1 MKFLDI
7 KSILPL
13 LMSILFFSCTG
24 NSGEEGDGGD
34 VSGDL
39 VLKVSK
45 SIIVADGED
54 AAVFTVMKG
63 ETDVTDKA
71 KIYLDNDIFEGTTF
85 STSTVGEYKFFAN
98 YDGEVTEKLTIKS
111 IESGFVPLPEDS
123 KPDDF
128 NNFKHR
134 ALMVQTTSVSC
145 IYCPRVIAGIQKY
158 ESDHKNDNDV
168 VIVSAHGVQ
177 DPSYPDPMANVY
189 ADKVNLWLGA
199 SSFPT
204 LTMDLNNGNVLGQS
218 DIPSTMAEI
227 INSAVISSVSAEC
240 HTNISASVSYS
251 EDKKSINVLA
261 AVKISKLGKYRIQ
274 AWILEDGIFAE
285 QYNGTN
291 IQGDFNT
298 HNNVLR
304 YSSSSS
310 ATGEALGN
318 TTESAAGTIE
328 QFACSF
334 EIDKLGVE
342 DLGKC
347 RVVIVTL
354 NGFSGKFIADNVVEC
369 AIGGTAPYEY
379 K

>member
-13 LMSILFFSCTG
+13 FMSILFFSCTG

-71 KIYLDNDIFEGTTF
+71 KIYLGNDIFEGTTF

-98 YDGEVTEKLTIKS
+98 YDGEVTEKQTIKAIENGS
-111 IESGFVPLPEDS
+111 IPVPDDS
-123 KPDDF
+123 KPEEF
-128 NNFKHR
+128 TNFKHR
-134 ALMVQTTSVSC
+134 TLFIQSTGTWCPNCPYVTAALH
-145 IYCPRVIAGIQKY
+145 KY
-158 ESDHKNDNDV
+158 QENNNDGNAV
-168 VIVSAHGVQ
+168 FAAAHNG
-177 DPSYPDPMANVY
+177 DGMANEY
-189 ADKVNLWLGA
+189 SAKVISWLGV
-199 SSFPT
+199 SSFPS
-204 LTMDLNNGNVLGQS
+204 LTTNLNGATELYNTIDTDALVSSMSSTVETNLG
-218 DIPSTMAEI
+218 
-227 INSAVISSVSAEC
+227 VEC
-240 HTNISASVSYS
+240 NTNIASSVSYS
-251 EDKKSINVLA
+251 QDKKYINVLA
-261 AVKISKLGKYRIQ
+261 NVKVATTGKYRVL
-274 AWILEDGIFAE
+274 AWLLEDGIYEE
-285 QYNGTN
+285 QQMGAV
-291 IQGDFNT
+291 IPGDFDT

-304 YSSSSS
+304 YSSSLS

-318 TTESAAGTIE
+318 TTESVAGTIE

-369 AIGGTAPYEY
+369 AIGGTVPYEY

>member
-1 MKFLDI
+1 
-7 KSILPL
+7 
-13 LMSILFFSCTG
+13 MSILFFSCTG

-71 KIYLDNDIFEGTTF
+71 KIYLGDDVFEGTTF

-98 YDGEVTEKLTIKS
+98 YDGEVTEKQTIKAIENGS
-111 IESGFVPLPEDS
+111 IPVPDDS
-123 KPDDF
+123 KPEEF
-128 NNFKHR
+128 SNFRHR
-134 ALMVQTTSVSC
+134 VLMVQSTGTWC
-145 IYCPRVIAGIQKY
+145 QFCPLAMVEIKEYLENYYDGNAIF
-158 ESDHKNDNDV
+158 V
-168 VIVSAHGVQ
+168 AAHNG
-177 DPSYPDPMANVY
+177 DIMANEYSNKINQWLSIPGFPAVT
-189 ADKVNLWLGA
+189 ANLNSQDILQ
-199 SSFPT
+199 SPY
-204 LTMDLNNGNVLGQS
+204 LT
-218 DIPSTMAEI
+218 AE
-227 INSAVISSVSAEC
+227 NISSKVSSISASEC
-240 HTNISASVSYS
+240 FTNIAASVSYS
-251 EDKKSINVLA
+251 EDQKNLNVLA
-261 AVKISKLGKYRIQ
+261 NVKVAKAGKYRIQ
-274 AWILEDGIFAE
+274 AWVLEDGIYEE
-285 QYNGTN
+285 QVNSTGLS
-291 IQGDFNT
+291 GDFNT

>member
-39 VLKVSK
+39 VLQVSK

-71 KIYLDNDIFEGTTF
+71 KIYLGDDVFEGTTF

-98 YDGEVTEKLTIKS
+98 YDGEVTEKQTVKA
-111 IESGFVPLPEDS
+111 IESGAIPVPDDS
-123 KPDDF
+123 KPEEF
-128 NNFKHR
+128 SNFKHR
-134 ALMVQTTSVSC
+134 TLFIQSTGTW
-145 IYCPRVIAGIQKY
+145 CPNCPYVTAAVHKYQENNNDGNAVFAAAHNGDGMANEYSAKVI
-158 ESDHKNDNDV
+158 SWL
-168 VIVSAHGVQ
+168 GVN
-177 DPSYPDPMANVY
+177 SYPSLTT
-189 ADKVNLWLGA
+189 NLNGATELYNTIDTDALVSSMSSTVESNLG
-199 SSFPT
+199 
-204 LTMDLNNGNVLGQS
+204 V
-218 DIPSTMAEI
+218 
-227 INSAVISSVSAEC
+227 EC
-240 HTNISASVSYS
+240 YTNIASSVSYS
-251 EDKKSINVLA
+251 QDKKYINVLA
-261 AVKISKLGKYRIQ
+261 NVKVAKAGKYRVL
-274 AWILEDGIFAE
+274 AWVLEDGVYEE
-285 QYNGTN
+285 QLMGSA
-291 IQGDFNT
+291 IPGDFDH

-318 TTESAAGTIE
+318 ATESAAGTIE

>member
-13 LMSILFFSCTG
+13 FMSILFFSCTG

-63 ETDVTDKA
+63 ETDVTDDAKT
-71 KIYLDNDIFEGTTF
+71 KIYLGDDIFEGTTF

-98 YDGEVTEKLTIKS
+98 YNDEVTEKQTIKAIEEGS
-111 IESGFVPLPEDS
+111 IPVPDDS
-123 KPDDF
+123 KPEEF
-128 NNFKHR
+128 SNFRHR
-134 ALMVQTTSVSC
+134 ALMVQSTGSWC
-145 IYCPRVIAGIQKY
+145 QFCPLAIAGIKEY
-158 ESDHKNDNDV
+158 FENHSDGNAV
-168 VIVSAHGVQ
+168 FVAAHNG
-177 DPSYPDPMANVY
+177 DIMANEY
-189 ADKVNLWLGA
+189 SSKINQWLSITG
-199 SSFPT
+199 FPT
-204 LTMDLNNGNVLGQS
+204 ITASLSSQ
-218 DIPSTMAEI
+218 EI
-227 INSAVISSVSAEC
+227 ISITQSPDLTAENISSKVSSISASEC
-240 HTNISASVSYS
+240 FTNIAASVSYS
-251 EDKKSINVLA
+251 EDQKNLNILANVKVA
-261 AVKISKLGKYRIQ
+261 KAGKYRIQ
-274 AWILEDGIFAE
+274 AWVLEDGIYEE
-285 QYNGTN
+285 QVNSTGLS
-291 IQGDFNT
+291 GDFNT

-369 AIGGTAPYEY
+369 VIGGTAPYEY